1 MSLYAINTKWPFGV
15 GRADFQQAISAGIAA
30 AFEKGAPISAACAL
44 RDVGR
49 TATVVGLNYEGC
61 PLTLAGLYE
70 PWVTSGASIP
80 TWASRFVWAY
90 DDAIGKLGAFDA
102 QMPHGYR
109 PTCLHIED

>member
-1 MSLYAINTKWPFGV
+1 MSLYAINTERPFSV
-15 GRADFQQAISAGIAA
+15 SRA
-30 AFEKGAPISAACAL
+30 AFQSAVGATVVVALNEGAPISAAVAL

-70 PWVTSGASIP
+70 ARTTCALPA
-80 TWASRFVWAY
+80 WANRFVRAY
-90 DDAIGKLGAFDA
+90 DDAICKLGAFDA

-109 PTCLHIED
+109 PTCLRIQD